1 MSAVKKDQRDELLAK
16 DRRIDDLVAQAE
28 KLVTDLNVTVAD
40 MKRILAVAQVNVEVQ
55 KKISRRGAWWTALRW

>member
-1 MSAVKKDQRDELLAK
+1 MTAVKRSERDELIAK

-40 MKRILAVAQVNVEVQ
+40 MKRILAAAQANVDAQ
-55 KKISRRGAWWTALRW
+55 QQASRRDRGQR

>member
-1 MSAVKKDQRDELLAK
+1 MSAAKKDQRDELIAK

-55 KKISRRGAWWTALRW
+55 QKISRRGRGGQR

>member
-1 MSAVKKDQRDELLAK
+1 MSAAKKDQRDELIAK

-28 KLVTDLNVTVAD
+28 RLVTDLNVTVAD

-55 KKISRRGAWWTALRW
+55 QKISRRGRGGQR